1 MSMFQ
6 TYDHTKVNISING
19 LALTDFNGD
28 VTVSKEGD
36 DWEVVEGSNGAIER
50 SRMNRKLYTVS
61 VPMMQTSPQLTA
73 LDALAAADTQT
84 GAGPYAFALTDLNGV
99 YSIFGTAW
107 IHSMGD
113 ATKGRATAARTV
125 TLKVKAE
132 AVSEGA

>member
-1 MSMFQ
+1 MSMFA

-28 VTVSKEGD
+28 VTVEKEGD
-36 DWEVVEGSNGAIER
+36 DWEVVEGSNGAVER
-50 SRMNRKLYTVS
+50 SRMNRKLFTVS
-61 VPMMQTSPQLTA
+61 IPMMQTSAQLTA

-99 YSIFGTAW
+99 YSLFGVAW
-107 IHSMGD
+107 IHSMGT
-113 ATKGRATAARTV
+113 ATKGRATVARTV